1 MTDPFD
7 EVDVSRRP
15 ISIRASQL
23 NQLLSGRTAHNAQK
37 DAVGLE
43 GLLDSLFVL
52 FDECNKDGLLKNEYI
67 STFVNKC
74 M

>member
-7 EVDVSRRP
+7 EVDVSLRP

-23 NQLLSGRTAHNAQK
+23 NQLLLGRTAHYGQK
-37 DAVGLE
+37 DAVGMD

-52 FDECNKDGLLKNEYI
+52 FDECNKDGLLKNQYI

-74 M
+74 T